1 MLSANSWRDVLS
13 RKAPENWQIGGFGLY
28 VHWPFCE
35 AKCPY
40 CDFNSHVVKGIDQAR
55 WARALAEEIRRAGAE
70 SQGRV
75 LSSIFFGGGTPSLMA
90 PETVAAV
97 IKAARDC
104 WTFANDVEITL
115 EANPRS
121 VEAGRFEGYAR
132 AGVNRVSLGVQSLR
146 AEDLKRLGRLHDV
159 DEARAAFGVARSV
172 FDRVSFDLIYAR
184 QNQTLEDWRAELS
197 EALEMAVD
205 HMSLYQ
211 LTVEEGTAFWDRARA
226 GGLRGLPEEDLAADM
241 FELTQELC
249 QAAGYEAYEVSN
261 HARPGAQSRHNLVYW
276 HYGDWVGVGPG
287 AHGRIGSGATRQST
301 VAWSAPGKWLEQAE
315 AGSGL
320 ESRDLLS
327 LEDQAGE
334 YLMMGLRLTE
344 GLDVERLRAL
354 DYGIAP
360 DAAIRDLQG
369 LGLVEQNGPML
380 RATGQGRLVLNSVI
394 AALLP

>member
-1 MLSANSWRDVLS
+1 MS

>member
-1 MLSANSWRDVLS
+1 
-13 RKAPENWQIGGFGLY
+13 
-28 VHWPFCE
+28 
-35 AKCPY
+35 
-40 CDFNSHVVKGIDQAR
+40 
-55 WARALAEEIRRAGAE
+55 
-70 SQGRV
+70 
-75 LSSIFFGGGTPSLMA
+75 
-90 PETVAAV
+90 
-97 IKAARDC
+97 
-104 WTFANDVEITL
+104 
-115 EANPRS
+115 
-121 VEAGRFEGYAR
+121 
-132 AGVNRVSLGVQSLR
+132 
-146 AEDLKRLGRLHDV
+146 
-159 DEARAAFGVARSV
+159 V

-211 LTVEEGTAFWDRARA
+211 LTIEEGTAFWDRARA

-380 RATGQGRLVLNSVI
+380 RATEQGRLVLNSVI